1 MDTDM
6 DMEQKKL
13 SDMLQDESWSK
24 ILRGI
29 NGEDPFDYDK
39 SLDAPDEAYWTKEN
53 DADVQ

>member
-13 SDMLQDESWSK
+13 SDMLQDESWMK

-53 DADVQ
+53 DVDVQ